1 MAQNYSYDNFCEDIK
16 KSKMKEFTISDLINL
31 MGSQPFLLADNQV
44 ETVLMYIFE
53 TDNPTGE
60 EILTSKDFIRKMK
73 KFIGKTK

>member
-1 MAQNYSYDNFCEDIK
+1 
-16 KSKMKEFTISDLINL
+16 
-31 MGSQPFLLADNQV
+31 MGSQPFLLADNQL
-44 ETVLMYIFE
+44 ETILMYIFE